1 MMDLSDDG
9 VMYRYEDIQSMY
21 YENSEFD
28 HPGKNGF
35 DKFTLKGGIYCR
47 HGWQRQIFI
56 YAPEGE
62 PLEVD
67 MMLIEGAW
75 DDVMRKVGNNP
86 EVVQKGEE
94 YVAPI
99 DTASRGAYR

>member
-1 MMDLSDDG
+1 MHHQAHKLILG
-9 VMYRYEDIQSMY
+9 NQVQI
-21 YENSEFD
+21 
-28 HPGKNGF
+28 GF
-35 DKFTLKGGIYCR
+35 DKFELKGGIYCR
-47 HGWQRQIFI
+47 HGWKRQIFI

-75 DDVMRKVGNNP
+75 DDVMKRVGNNP
-86 EVVQKGEE
+86 EVVQKGDE

-99 DTASRGAYR
+99 DTPTKGAYY